1 MGYQRKSLGHSSDL
15 KELAKNLD
23 LELEKIE
30 SALVQANQV
39 RSLHVEPAKPREG
52 MQAIAD
58 GSDWDPGQGQGLY
71 TYIDG
76 AWVKSQEGG
85 EYQDYDDTLQEIAD
99 GEWTPANGL
108 ELTGSNLQLTL
119 NQRLI
124 TIPFHI
130 NGGLVV
136 PTTGYKG
143 AIGPIPFA
151 HTIVGASI
159 IGDHASGDIVVDVW
173 RDIYSGYPIDNSDS
187 ITASAPLTIVAGD
200 KMVDTTLT
208 GWDVDGPADSIYGFN
223 IDSIADFLWV
233 TVSIIVV
240 KT

>member
-1 MGYQRKSLGHSSDL
+1 MGYQRKSLAHSNDL
-15 KELAKNLD
+15 KELARNLD
-23 LELEKIE
+23 VELEKIE

-39 RSLHVEPAKPREG
+39 RSLNVEPSKPREG

-58 GSDWDPGQGQGLY
+58 GSDWDPGLGQGLY
-71 TYIDG
+71 TYING
-76 AWVKSQEGG
+76 AWVKAQAGG
-85 EYQDYDDTLQEIAD
+85 SYQAQNATLQDIAD
-99 GEWTPANGL
+99 GEWTPTNGL
-108 ELTGSNLQLTL
+108 ELTGSNLQMTE
-119 NQRLI
+119 NQRLV

-136 PTTGYKG
+136 PTTGFKG

-151 HTIVGASI
+151 HTIVGGAI
-159 IGDHASGDIVVDVW
+159 IGDHPTGDIVVDVW
-173 RDIYSGYPIDNSDS
+173 RDVYSGYPIDNSDS

-208 GWDVDGPADSIYGFN
+208 GWDVNGDADSIYGFN
-223 IDSIADFLWV
+223 IDSISDFLWV

>member
-1 MGYQRKSLGHSSDL
+1 MGYQRKSLGHSSDV

-39 RSLHVEPAKPREG
+39 RSLNVEPSKPREG

-58 GSDWDPGQGQGLY
+58 GSDWNPGQGQGLY
-71 TYIDG
+71 TFIDG
-76 AWVKSQEGG
+76 AWVKAQEGG
-85 EYQDYDDTLQEIAD
+85 SYQAQNSTLQEIAD

-108 ELTGSNLQLTL
+108 ELTGSNLQMTL

-136 PTTGYKG
+136 PSTGYKG

-151 HTIVGASI
+151 HTIVGAFA

-187 ITASAPLTIVAGD
+187 ITASAPITIVNGSKSAD
-200 KMVDTTLT
+200 LTLT

-233 TVSIIVV
+233 TVSLVVV